1 MRTFFTSICLTL
13 IAYGSVNLIKNSG
26 KTAKMSRFIFALCV
40 LCSFVS
46 LIPAMELELH
56 EFNSSAQ
63 YENRELNLKVSEQV
77 IVNLLES
84 ESITFSEVTVSF
96 NDSGD
101 AIEEIRVTGSS
112 DKEKTIRVIKSNTEA
127 KRIEVS

>member
-1 MRTFFTSICLTL
+1 
-13 IAYGSVNLIKNSG
+13 
-26 KTAKMSRFIFALCV
+26 
-40 LCSFVS
+40 
-46 LIPAMELELH
+46 MELELP

-84 ESITFSEVTVSF
+84 ESITFSEVTVFF